1 MPEPAAPAGP
11 AAAAP
16 LLAQGQVEAAR
27 ALLLPWLRQQPDDAA
42 AWQLLGL
49 VHLQQGEAEPARTA
63 LGRALALD
71 GQNARTL
78 SLLAVA
84 CVQAGVPAQA
94 VAHFDRALALAPAEP
109 GLWHD
114 RGRALFEAGRPGE
127 ALASF
132 ERTLA
137 LAPRHAQAW
146 LNRGNMLRELG
157 RVDEALASLA
167 TAARLAPQD
176 ALVLRAL
183 GQTLERAGRAGDAL
197 AAYHGAWQRDP
208 GDAGLAC
215 ALMNLKQHEA
225 DWRGLEALFSQ
236 TLAQIDH
243 ARAGV
248 ASWAMLSH
256 PGASGAELL
265 RGAQAQA
272 RTLRQGLAAAPPL
285 APRPASRRRLRV
297 GYLSADFREH
307 AMAYLM
313 AGVFEHHDRAG
324 FEIVG
329 IDLHRP
335 PVPDSP
341 MRARLRQALGPFVDA
356 SDPRP
361 ERALAAV
368 RALGLDIAVD
378 LMGLTRHGRPELL
391 AQRVAPVQVGYL
403 GFPGTCG
410 MAELDYILGDRWVTP
425 AGAEADFAEHVVRLP
440 DSFQA
445 NDARRVRP
453 AAAPPRAELGLPE
466 DGFVFCGLNSTHKI
480 GPQVFELWLR
490 LLRAVPAS
498 VLWLLGES
506 DGVRQ
511 RLRAAAQA
519 GGVAPARLVFASHR
533 PYAEYLGQ
541 LQRADL
547 FLDTWPFNAGT
558 TASDALW
565 AGLPVLTLAGRS
577 FAGRMAASLLDA
589 VGLPELITHG
599 AAQYEALALRLAREP
614 ARLHGL
620 RTRLAAARATAPLF
634 DSARFTRHLEAAYRQ
649 MGQRHQQGLP
659 PAGFDVA
666 PIG

>member
-1 MPEPAAPAGP
+1 
-11 AAAAP
+11 
-16 LLAQGQVEAAR
+16 
-27 ALLLPWLRQQPDDAA
+27 
-42 AWQLLGL
+42 
-49 VHLQQGEAEPARTA
+49 
-63 LGRALALD
+63 
-71 GQNARTL
+71 
-78 SLLAVA
+78 
-84 CVQAGVPAQA
+84 
-94 VAHFDRALALAPAEP
+94 
-109 GLWHD
+109 
-114 RGRALFEAGRPGE
+114 
-127 ALASF
+127 
-132 ERTLA
+132 
-137 LAPRHAQAW
+137 
-146 LNRGNMLRELG
+146 
-157 RVDEALASLA
+157 
-167 TAARLAPQD
+167 
-176 ALVLRAL
+176 
-183 GQTLERAGRAGDAL
+183 
-197 AAYHGAWQRDP
+197 
-208 GDAGLAC
+208 
-215 ALMNLKQHEA
+215 
-225 DWRGLEALFSQ
+225 
-236 TLAQIDH
+236 
-243 ARAGV
+243 
-248 ASWAMLSH
+248 
-256 PGASGAELL
+256 
-265 RGAQAQA
+265 
-272 RTLRQGLAAAPPL
+272 
-285 APRPASRRRLRV
+285 
-297 GYLSADFREH
+297 
-307 AMAYLM
+307 MAYLM

-519 GGVAPARLVFASHR
+519 GGVAPARLVFASRR

>member
-1 MPEPAAPAGP
+1 MPDPAAPAGP

-27 ALLLPWLRQQPDDAA
+27 ALLLPWLRQQPDDTA

-356 SDPRP
+356 SGPS
-361 ERALAAV
+361 
-368 RALGLDIAVD
+368 
-378 LMGLTRHGRPELL
+378 
-391 AQRVAPVQVGYL
+391 APW
-403 GFPGTCG
+403 PPC
-410 MAELDYILGDRWVTP
+410 
-425 AGAEADFAEHVVRLP
+425 
-440 DSFQA
+440 
-445 NDARRVRP
+445 ARSGWTSP
-453 AAAPPRAELGLPE
+453 
-466 DGFVFCGLNSTHKI
+466 ST
-480 GPQVFELWLR
+480 
-490 LLRAVPAS
+490 
-498 VLWLLGES
+498 
-506 DGVRQ
+506 
-511 RLRAAAQA
+511 
-519 GGVAPARLVFASHR
+519 
-533 PYAEYLGQ
+533 
-541 LQRADL
+541 
-547 FLDTWPFNAGT
+547 
-558 TASDALW
+558 
-565 AGLPVLTLAGRS
+565 
-577 FAGRMAASLLDA
+577 
-589 VGLPELITHG
+589 
-599 AAQYEALALRLAREP
+599 
-614 ARLHGL
+614 
-620 RTRLAAARATAPLF
+620 
-634 DSARFTRHLEAAYRQ
+634 
-649 MGQRHQQGLP
+649 
-659 PAGFDVA
+659 
-666 PIG
+666 